1 MKSIAIRLGEMW
13 RGLSDSKRAEWKER
27 AEALKAGGS
36 GSASEGDEEEEEA
49 PAAAPKAKKPKK
61 AKESSSESSEATLS
75 DEWRGKFTASID
87 QILKGANLADLS
99 LAKVRQQLM
108 SEHGELVVEANKE
121 AIKQLTLQLIN
132 AQTSK

>member
-13 RGLSDSKRAEWKER
+13 RALSDAKRAEWKER

-36 GSASEGDEEEEEA
+36 GSASEGESEEEEA
-49 PAAAPKAKKPKK
+49 APAVKKPKK
-61 AKESSSESSEATLS
+61 EKKVKESSGSSEVALS
-75 DEWRGKFTASID
+75 DEWRGKFTASIE

-99 LAKVRQQLM
+99 LAKVRQALVT
-108 SEHGELVVEANKE
+108 EHGDLVVEANKD